1 MRIHKAGIGVLL
13 VAAGIFSLIVSLLA
27 IIHVNS
33 IVLYSLSTGLAILLL
48 FMLWFFRN
56 PKRKITINENQ
67 VIAPA
72 DGKIVVIEEIF
83 EDEYI
88 KDKCIQISIFMSIW
102 NVHINW
108 MPVLGKVLQTLHFN
122 GRYMAAWLPK
132 ASTENERSVIL
143 IETKS
148 AGKILV
154 KQIAGA
160 LARRIITYVK
170 QNDSIMAGD
179 QLGFIRFG
187 SRVDVLIPV
196 NSNVKVNLNDK
207 VTGGKTLLAEFSK

>member
-108 MPVLGKVLQTLHFN
+108 MPVLGRVLQTLHFN